1 MIRKLVMVDEAVMVK
16 EVVTMAERV
25 GDVVVTR
32 DELQERLV
40 LQQREE
46 LRISE
51 IKTVRVTPR
60 GQKRRSEGLE
70 SPCKRRRKFIQTPP
84 CFSNFMGYF

>member
-40 LQQREE
+40 LQQR
-46 LRISE
+46 S
-51 IKTVRVTPR
+51 
-60 GQKRRSEGLE
+60 
-70 SPCKRRRKFIQTPP
+70 
-84 CFSNFMGYF
+84 